1 MKINKE
7 FAVRDIAG
15 DYVLVPVGESALSFN
30 GMLTTNEVGAFI
42 CEALKEDTG
51 RDVLYAR
58 LCDEFD
64 GDPAQIESDL
74 NEFLDK
80 LRELNLLS
88 E

>member
-30 GMLTTNEVGAFI
+30 GMLTTNEGGAFI
-42 CEALKEDTG
+42 CEGLKEDIA
-51 RDVLYAR
+51 RDVRSAR

>member
-1 MKINKE
+1 MRINKE

-42 CEALKEDTG
+42 CEALKEDTD
-51 RDVLYAR
+51 RDVL
-58 LCDEFD
+58 CKEFD

-74 NEFLDK
+74 DEFIDK